1 MYLTTLLEAVDGQA
15 DRLEMLLAR
24 RLARQNAARTTSG
37 RGKRAGARQGE
48 KHGPQTTFARDAP
61 RASLN
66 RFVLHTPLELSPS
79 ESSTSSQRRLA
90 TSAPAPRYF
99 SSAYAEQLQQFA
111 FQPEPERRRR
121 PDTERSMHQLHAH
134 DALVAHLRA
143 AGVLRAAQTH
153 VTFARLDLGLGA
165 PLPEEPLSSAWQLDI
180 GGAAPAE
187 GGKPRSV
194 PMQRECPLVDA
205 WEGAWLGIL
214 PLAAAHE
221 TQQQARCPI
230 MGTQRLRRAKL

>member
-1 MYLTTLLEAVDGQA
+1 
-15 DRLEMLLAR
+15 
-24 RLARQNAARTTSG
+24 
-37 RGKRAGARQGE
+37 
-48 KHGPQTTFARDAP
+48 
-61 RASLN
+61 
-66 RFVLHTPLELSPS
+66 
-79 ESSTSSQRRLA
+79 LA

-143 AGVLRAAQTH
+143 AGVLRAAQTY